1 MDDIR
6 DILSANRVVPVV
18 VLDRVQDTAPLCEAL
33 LQGGIHAIEVTL
45 RTEAAM
51 AAIGEAAKRFPDMI
65 VGAGTL
71 LNANQ
76 ITQVMDLGAR
86 FGVSPGSTPA
96 LLEAVSTKGLPF
108 LPGGSSVSEF
118 MALAEARFSVQKF
131 FPAGAAGGPAFL
143 KSLAS
148 PLADISF
155 CPTGGINAD
164 NAEDYLA
171 LPNVI
176 AVGGSWFVSADRIQN
191 GAWSNITNDAK
202 NIVTQFG
209 NANS

>member
-71 LNANQ
+71 LNAEAAP
-76 ITQVMDLGAR
+76 TSTAAR
-86 FGVSPGSTPA
+86 CTC
-96 LLEAVSTKGLPF
+96 T
-108 LPGGSSVSEF
+108 
-118 MALAEARFSVQKF
+118 RFTIPCTTS
-131 FPAGAAGGPAFL
+131 
-143 KSLAS
+143 
-148 PLADISF
+148 
-155 CPTGGINAD
+155 
-164 NAEDYLA
+164 
-171 LPNVI
+171 
-176 AVGGSWFVSADRIQN
+176 
-191 GAWSNITNDAK
+191 
-202 NIVTQFG
+202 
-209 NANS
+209 